1 VTRLRIATFNLEN
14 LDTRPGKG
22 PPLAARIAVLRP
34 QLLKL
39 DADILCLQE
48 VNGQKS
54 TRRGSRALA
63 ALDAL
68 VAGTPYA
75 AFARVVSK
83 GPGGKGPADI
93 QNTVILSR
101 LPVVARDQLWHDLVP
116 PLSYRIATVDAE
128 IETRFDRPILH
139 AAVALPNGRRLHVLN
154 LHLKAPLASA
164 ISGQKE
170 SAFVWKSTAAWAGG
184 FFIAACKRAG
194 QALEARLLVERLFDA
209 EPDALVAVCG
219 DFNAESRETPVRV
232 LLAGEEDTGSRAL
245 ASRVLVLL
253 ECRLP
258 EQRRYTIRH
267 AGRGVVFDRIL
278 ASRALAAWHKHSE
291 VHNDTLAD
299 EVFDA
304 APMSPNS
311 FHAPVV
317 AEFTLPEG

>member
-1 VTRLRIATFNLEN
+1 MTRLRIATFNLEN

-54 TRRGSRALA
+54 TPHGSRALA

-68 VAGTPYA
+68 LAGTPYA

-83 GPGGKGPADI
+83 RPGGKGPADI
-93 QNTVILSR
+93 QNTAILSR
-101 LPVVARDQLWHDLVP
+101 LPVVACDQLWHDLVP
-116 PLSYRIATVDAE
+116 PLSYRVATVDAE

-170 SAFVWKSTAAWAGG
+170 IGLRLEIDRGLGGRLLHCRLQACGAG
-184 FFIAACKRAG
+184 
-194 QALEARLLVERLFDA
+194 ARGTLLVERLFDA

-232 LLAGEEDTGSRAL
+232 LLAGEEIPAAAHWPRARSSFL
-245 ASRVLVLL
+245 SSM
-253 ECRLP
+253 CP
-258 EQRRYTIRH
+258 
-267 AGRGVVFDRIL
+267 
-278 ASRALAAWHKHSE
+278 SAAA
-291 VHNDTLAD
+291 TPFATP
-299 EVFDA
+299 A
-304 APMSPNS
+304 APSSSIVFSLHERSPPGTRIPS
-311 FHAPVV
+311 ITTTPWPMKSSMPH
-317 AEFTLPEG
+317 